1 MIPYLKNRFGKS
13 DFFKDSFWA
22 LIGSIAI
29 RGCSLVAAITLAN
42 ILQKGAY
49 GEFNSLKN
57 TLTTLAIFSTFG
69 LGYTST
75 KFVAESLS
83 KLQAS
88 PKKLIRKIYV
98 VSSVFSGFIAVLL
111 FFFAREIST
120 LYYNDASFYVEIRML
135 SPWLIL
141 LAVTT
146 AQNGIISGLKVY
158 KKLAIV
164 NIAIGVLTLIVVPL
178 FSYFYHIMGACVS
191 LLVIQAANASFNYW
205 LIKSCVANVE
215 GDMEE
220 DIPFKAILIYSLP
233 LTLIEAVYSMGLW
246 INYYLIQT
254 HFNYGEVALYS
265 TAMQWYLLLLFVPM
279 ILRNVILSHF
289 SSYDKKGEKL
299 IFKNAIILSFGSALI
314 PMLVIFATAQYIEML
329 YGNNFEGLAGIL
341 RLASIIPLFAASMGV
356 FEQFL
361 FARSKN
367 WLVLSISLLKDGGT
381 CGLFFWFINQYHI
394 KDAAYYLLV
403 SYLILN
409 IFAFIIYT
417 SFFFI
422 LKSFGGQKIDRNN
435 IKI

>member
-1 MIPYLKNRFGKS
+1 MISYLKSRFGKS

-29 RGCSLVAAITLAN
+29 RGCSLVSAITLAH

-57 TLTTLAIFSTFG
+57 TLTTLAIFTTFG

-83 KLQAS
+83 KLQGS
-88 PKKLIRKIYV
+88 PIKLIRKIYL
-98 VSSVFSGFIAVLL
+98 VSSIFSGFIAILL
-111 FFFAREIST
+111 FSFAREIST

-164 NIAIGVLTLIVVPL
+164 NIIMGVLTLIVVPL
-178 FSYFYHIMGACVS
+178 FAYFYHIMGACVS
-191 LLVIQAANASFNYW
+191 LVIIQAANALFNYR
-205 LIKSCVANVE
+205 LIKSSVSIVE
-215 GDMEE
+215 GDLEE
-220 DIPFKAILIYSLP
+220 NIPLKAILIYSLP

-289 SSYDKKGEKL
+289 SSYNKEEEKV
-299 IFKNAIILSFGSALI
+299 IFKNAILLSFGSALV
-314 PMLVIFATAQYIEML
+314 PMLVIFATAPYIEML
-329 YGNNFEGLAGIL
+329 YGGSFDGLTEVL
-341 RLASIIPLFAASMGV
+341 RLASVIPLFAAIMGV

-361 FARSKN
+361 FARSQN
-367 WLVLSISLLKDGGT
+367 WMVFSISLAKDGGT
-381 CGLFFWFINQYHI
+381 CALFFWFITQNHI
-394 KDAAYYLLV
+394 KDAAFYLLL

-409 IFAFIIYT
+409 IFAFSLYMIGFMI
-417 SFFFI
+417 SNRF
-422 LKSFGGQKIDRNN
+422 SQKKRAQ
-435 IKI
+435 